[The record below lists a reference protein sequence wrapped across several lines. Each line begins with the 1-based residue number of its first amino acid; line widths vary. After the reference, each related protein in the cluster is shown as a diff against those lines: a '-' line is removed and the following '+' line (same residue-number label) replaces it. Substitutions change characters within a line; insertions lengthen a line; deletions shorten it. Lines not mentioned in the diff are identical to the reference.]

1 MGGVHFEVS
10 REATFFVLSR
20 LFPLVLYFE
29 GRGRY
34 AYEEQ
39 QQEEPLLKRYEA
51 DIIIPLMRTPPFCE
65 KW

>member
-1 MGGVHFEVS
+1 MGGVLFEVF

-39 QQEEPLLKRYEA
+39 QQQEEPLLKRYEA

-65 KW
+65 K